1 MMFYN
6 FWIRLQKKKKKSDK
20 LNNKSYSQR
29 SAYIIDGAFN
39 KQENK

>member
-6 FWIRLQKKKKKSDK
+6 FWIQLQKKKSYK
-20 LNNKSYSQR
+20 LNNESYSQK